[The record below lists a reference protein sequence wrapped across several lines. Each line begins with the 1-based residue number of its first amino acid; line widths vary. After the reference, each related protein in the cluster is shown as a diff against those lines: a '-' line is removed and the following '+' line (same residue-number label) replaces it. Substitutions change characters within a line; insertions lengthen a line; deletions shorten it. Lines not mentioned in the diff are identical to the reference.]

1 MIPRAVFP
9 LVIILLLALAC
20 SSDSTAPTP
29 TVTPAPAAI
38 PTDAPTATPQ
48 PDVLP
53 DDPRALMMATLDR
66 PLARVAQKMAASGN
80 TAFIPVLVDF
90 LRFQTNNEGI
100 SSLASFLVRI
110 KDGVPEGEPV
120 LFGPEQSEWSWWME
134 WLGNHPEVQ
143 PPDGYAEWK
152 GLLFSVIDP
161 EMGAFLYDDV
171 KSSIRIEEI
180 VWGGVRKDGIPDL
193 QYAPVIAA
201 GEADYLEDGE
211 RVFGVSINGEHRAY
225 PLRILNAHEMAND
238 VVGGVPFA
246 LAY

>member
-1 MIPRAVFP
+1 M
-9 LVIILLLALAC
+9 
-20 SSDSTAPTP
+20 
-29 TVTPAPAAI
+29 
-38 PTDAPTATPQ
+38 
-48 PDVLP
+48 LP
-53 DDPRALMMATLDR
+53 DDPRALMMATFDR

-180 VWGGVRKDGIPDL
+180 VWGRGPQGRHPRPAIRPGNRCRGSGL
-193 QYAPVIAA
+193 SRRRRA
-201 GEADYLEDGE
+201 G
-211 RVFGVSINGEHRAY
+211 
-225 PLRILNAHEMAND
+225 LRRIH
-238 VVGGVPFA
+238 
-246 LAY
+246 